1 MKTYFTRYH
10 YSATVLLV
18 GVAVLVGGAALHSL
32 LIAGGGV
39 ILLVAA
45 NFLQSWSM
53 KIK

>member
-1 MKTYFTRYH
+1 MKIYFKRYH

-18 GVAVLVGGAALHSL
+18 GVAVLVGGAALHSI

-39 ILLVAA
+39 ILMVAA
-45 NFLQSWSM
+45 NFLQSM